1 MLFAGDREVTWENF
15 RCAEYVSD
23 YIPLREQSPE
33 LLNRAGKGAAGM
45 VDPIADMLTRIR
57 NAIMA
62 RHESVDIPYSNI
74 KFAIS
79 KILKEEG
86 YIRNYKTFVDET
98 RKKFLKVYISY
109 DENSKSVITGLQRVS
124 KPGRRVY
131 VGADAISKL
140 KTQAE
145 RGCRFHIERTYD

>member
-1 MLFAGDREVTWENF
+1 
-15 RCAEYVSD
+15 
-23 YIPLREQSPE
+23 
-33 LLNRAGKGAAGM
+33 M

-57 NAIMA
+57 NAVMA
-62 RHESVDIPYSNI
+62 RHESVDIPYSNM
-74 KFAIS
+74 KFGIS
-79 KILKEEG
+79 KIMKDEG

-131 VGADAISKL
+131 VGANEISKL
-140 KTQAE
+140 KHRLSLVIVSTSKGLMTDRNALKNKVGGE
-145 RGCRFHIERTYD
+145 PLLMVW

>member
-1 MLFAGDREVTWENF
+1 M
-15 RCAEYVSD
+15 S
-23 YIPLREQSPE
+23 S
-33 LLNRAGKGAAGM
+33 M

-62 RHESVDIPYSNI
+62 RHESVDVPYSNM
-74 KFAIS
+74 KFGIA
-79 KILKEEG
+79 KIMKEEG

-109 DENSKSVITGLQRVS
+109 DDSSKSVITGLKRIS

-131 VGADAISKL
+131 VKVDDIGKL
-140 KTQAE
+140 KHRLSMVVLSTSKGLMTDRNAFKSKTGGE
-145 RGCRFHIERTYD
+145 PLLMVW

>member
-1 MLFAGDREVTWENF
+1 
-15 RCAEYVSD
+15 
-23 YIPLREQSPE
+23 
-33 LLNRAGKGAAGM
+33 M

-62 RHESVDIPYSNI
+62 RHDSVDIPYSNI
-74 KFAIS
+74 KFGIS

-109 DENSKSVITGLQRVS
+109 DENSKSVITG
-124 KPGRRVY
+124 RRVY

-140 KTQAE
+140 KHRLSVVIVSTSKGLMSDRNAFKNKVGGE
-145 RGCRFHIERTYD
+145 PLLMVW

>member
-1 MLFAGDREVTWENF
+1 
-15 RCAEYVSD
+15 
-23 YIPLREQSPE
+23 
-33 LLNRAGKGAAGM
+33 M

-62 RHESVDIPYSNI
+62 RHESVDIPYSNM
-74 KFAIS
+74 KFGIS
-79 KILKEEG
+79 KILKDEG

-109 DENSKSVITGLQRVS
+109 DESSKSVITGLQRIS

-131 VGADAISKL
+131 VGAGEISKL
-140 KTQAE
+140 KNRLSMVILSTSKGLMTDSNAFKNKVGGE
-145 RGCRFHIERTYD
+145 PLLMVW

>member
-1 MLFAGDREVTWENF
+1 
-15 RCAEYVSD
+15 
-23 YIPLREQSPE
+23 
-33 LLNRAGKGAAGM
+33 M

-74 KFAIS
+74 KFGIS
-79 KILKEEG
+79 KIMKEEG

-109 DENSKSVITGLQRVS
+109 DENSKSVITGLKRVS

-131 VGADAISKL
+131 VGAGEISKL
-140 KTQAE
+140 KTRLSMVVLSTSKGLMTDKNAFKNKVGGE
-145 RGCRFHIERTYD
+145 PLLMVW

>member
-1 MLFAGDREVTWENF
+1 
-15 RCAEYVSD
+15 
-23 YIPLREQSPE
+23 
-33 LLNRAGKGAAGM
+33 M

-62 RHESVDIPYSNI
+62 RHESVDIPYSNM
-74 KFAIS
+74 KFGIS

-131 VGADAISKL
+131 VGTGEISKL
-140 KTQAE
+140 KHRLSMVILSTSKGLMTDRNASKNKV
-145 RGCRFHIERTYD
+145 